1 MAWENYNKGNTQKND
16 SVNTRGIQ
24 MKNKEGFEASTLV
37 LQYWD
42 DKLNVILHPQLKNP
56 TEKQVYDYEQRIMAT
71 LRIDKAQSLI
81 MGLDKVIDKA
91 IEEDREASVG
101 VTLGLSESTNM
112 LVVSTMK
119 REGELHVV
127 LHVCREINPE
137 TKLPK
142 QRFSYTFI
150 KDDEVVEGYN
160 VTTGEINDVMTMQ
173 TEYELFKE
181 ALEEYVEMMMQAQVH
196 SDRYN
201 DRFYR
206 NSLMDKVTKIGAKV
220 GALDSGHHTG
230 SFNNSSAFAN
240 VNYGNNNGGANAT
253 SLDDLKDIFN

>member
-1 MAWENYNKGNTQKND
+1 MAFENYNKGNVQKND

-24 MKNKEGFEASTLV
+24 MKNKEGFEASTMV
-37 LQYWD
+37 VQYWD
-42 DKLNVILHPQLKNP
+42 DKLNIILHPQLKNP

-71 LRIDKAQSLI
+71 LRVDKAQSLLKA
-81 MGLDKVIDKA
+81 LDVIIDKA
-91 IEEDREASVG
+91 IEEDKEASVG

-112 LVVSTMK
+112 LVVATMK
-119 REGELHVV
+119 REGMLNVV
-127 LHVCREINPE
+127 LHVCRELNPS

-150 KDDEVVEGYN
+150 KDEEVVEGYN
-160 VTTGEINDVMTMQ
+160 VSTGEIEDVKTVQ
-173 TEYELFKE
+173 SEYMLFKE
-181 ALEEYVEMMMQAQVH
+181 ALKEYIRISMQADVH

-206 NSLMDKVTKIGAKV
+206 NSLMDKVTKIGSKV
-220 GALDSGHHTG
+220 GALDSGHYSG
-230 SFNNSSAFAN
+230 SFSNNSSAFAN
-240 VNYGNNNGGANAT
+240 VNYGNNSNTNAT